1 MTKLLE
7 QAIAKVKQ
15 LPDSEQ
21 ERIAQ
26 LILELMS
33 PQIEKGE
40 KQENLSKSSQGK
52 LSEVLLLPELE
63 DNEVLFER
71 NNETGRDIEL

>member
-26 LILELMS
+26 LILESMS
-33 PQIEKGE
+33 PQPERVE

-63 DNEVLFER
+63 DDEVLFER
-71 NNETGRDIEL
+71 NNETGRDILL